1 MEPAVPPSNMLTD
14 MKVISPMPPTLGASE
29 MTKACPRTRFAAKRI
44 SGVWPPLAVQLDSPV
59 QHPLPS
65 GGESAEDSPPLE
77 TCGSPRIR
85 GVSPCRVRPG
95 RTKRTAINVEVEAA
109 DTELPGSP
117 NKRRTSRSTG
127 LTPTLD
133 GLAMF
138 DKKTSKVMRSS
149 NSISSGG
156 ELVVFG
162 SSSGEFC
169 AMGTRVSSSG
179 ERGQGSSEFVPRPS
193 RLSATNSSTSI
204 DNSGSFLKEQPVFSM
219 GLSSLEEENARRSRV
234 SRTRRR
240 RQQQIAKELSLRM
253 RTGKLFAKL
262 RGAFFLLLLFQ
273 QVRRRRMPEKKIP
286 TPRRA
291 SSWNFSPGMLVAGR
305 LKRER
310 TSIKDL
316 KTEGKVKFQVTKKQA
331 VTVPYCLQ
339 GNEDMYTD
347 DMIAQRTNLREHAA
361 VIQALEK
368 WWAMLPTTFGEL
380 ARPTYIQMSLSI
392 GKVLFPKFVHIQAL
406 AMAEEDWKEDAQGR
420 KATMTKPMLQDALFQ
435 LADLWTEGVSPSE
448 YAEFL
453 DALFTDVTCHGAD
466 DAGPPVLRPLARVHS
481 RSPRLVNASTTA
493 GRRWGNI
500 QKALSPLRLKLGG
513 KSPLLTSME
522 NADGG
527 AEQSTPEDADGMC
540 LSPRDQRAFV
550 RSKIRDNLSSSLPAV
565 QMGRLPTPPL
575 TPMSERGHMPSPLQS
590 ARARLALNPEDLELC
605 AAASIAPAAVSSYR
619 ATSEPRRRGNNLR
632 RLKLPEIK
640 CLPSGLSLGVS
651 PRSKQCVKSPTSPK
665 IWRHPFAARAPP
677 AEEKTEGRQTPDVV
691 RRFRHRRIRMENEW
705 SVDIIRKSAVLG
717 TRTRAS
723 MDTPAITMVPGPDT
737 SGQHQVDTSNESC

>member
-1 MEPAVPPSNMLTD
+1 MEPAVPPSDMLTD
-14 MKVISPMPPTLGASE
+14 TKIISPTPPALGASE
-29 MTKACPRTRFAAKRI
+29 VTKACPRTRFAAKRI
-44 SGVWPPLAVQLDSPV
+44 SGVWPPLAVQLNSPV

-77 TCGSPRIR
+77 ACGSPRIR
-85 GVSPCRVRPG
+85 GVSPCRVRPR
-95 RTKRTAINVEVEAA
+95 RTKRAAVNVETE
-109 DTELPGSP
+109 DTELPGST

-127 LTPTLD
+127 LTPTLE

-138 DKKTSKVMRSS
+138 DKKTSKVLGSS

-156 ELVVFG
+156 DMVIFG

-169 AMGTRVSSSG
+169 ALGTRVSSSG
-179 ERGQGSSEFVPRPS
+179 ERSQESSEFVPRPS

-204 DNSGSFLKEQPVFSM
+204 DKSGSFLKDQLVFSV
-219 GLSSLEEENARRSRV
+219 GLSSLEEEIARRSRV

-262 RGAFFLLLLFQ
+262 RGAFVLLLLLQ

-291 SSWNFSPGMLVAGR
+291 SSWKISLGTVAGR

-316 KTEGKVKFQVTKKQA
+316 KSEGKVKFQVTKKQA

-347 DMIAQRTNLREHAA
+347 DMIAQRSNLREHPA

-380 ARPTYIQMSLSI
+380 AKPTYIQMSLSI
-392 GKVLFPKFVHIQAL
+392 SKVLFPKFVHIEAL

-420 KATMTKPMLQDALFQ
+420 KATMTQQMLQDALFQ
-435 LADLWTEGVSPSE
+435 LADLWTEGVAPSE

-453 DALFTDVTCHGAD
+453 DVLFADVTYHGVD

-481 RSPRLVNASTTA
+481 RSPRLVNAGTAA

-513 KSPLLTSME
+513 KSPLLTPMDDAAGTS
-522 NADGG
+522 
-527 AEQSTPEDADGMC
+527 EQSALEDAEGRC
-540 LSPRDQRAFV
+540 LTPREQRALV
-550 RSKIRDNLSSSLPAV
+550 RTQLRDNLSSSLPAV
-565 QMGRLPTPPL
+565 PMGRLPTPPL
-575 TPMSERGHMPSPLQS
+575 TPMSAGGHKPSPLQT
-590 ARARLALNPEDLELC
+590 ARARLALNPDDLELC
-605 AAASIAPAAVSSYR
+605 AGASIVPAASSYR
-619 ATSEPRRRGNNLR
+619 ATSEPRRRGHNLR

-665 IWRHPFAARAPP
+665 IWRHPFVARAPP
-677 AEEKTEGRQTPDVV
+677 VEDQKEGRQTPDVV

-705 SVDIIRKSAVLG
+705 SVEIIRKSAVLG

-723 MDTPAITMVPGPDT
+723 MDTPAITLVPGPGT
-737 SGQHQVDTSNESC
+737 LGQHQVDTSNESY